1 MAELANGRRGQFE
14 APLER
19 DLDLF
24 LGVGGSG
31 RSPLNPP
38 TPKGAGVRVNQEKKG
53 EWVLAYREVI
63 KIVVKCSLSR
73 AGGQGAEEDKQYPRA
88 VPPSGLPH
96 GNASL
101 NPALA
106 GGGPSGRPHI

>member
-38 TPKGAGVRVNQEKKG
+38 TPRYEGAGVRVNPE
-53 EWVLAYREVI
+53 
-63 KIVVKCSLSR
+63 
-73 AGGQGAEEDKQYPRA
+73 
-88 VPPSGLPH
+88 
-96 GNASL
+96 
-101 NPALA
+101 
-106 GGGPSGRPHI
+106 GGGKCISSL